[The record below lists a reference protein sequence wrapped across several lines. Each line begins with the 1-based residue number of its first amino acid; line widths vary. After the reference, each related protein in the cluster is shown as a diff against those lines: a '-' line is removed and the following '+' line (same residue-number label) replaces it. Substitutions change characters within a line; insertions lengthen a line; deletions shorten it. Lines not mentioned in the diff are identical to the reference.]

1 VTARSKIGGYLGP
14 ALSGGPRLRLYG
26 EADAARARVA
36 RLPPYKN
43 ERNRPEV
50 WFEGAIHTAPEG
62 GTVLHGT
69 VRLSSRVLPAY
80 VAFSVV
86 WAVLFAGMVAA
97 GVNGIASGSGPAFL
111 LVPVLMTTLYVAFV
125 VVTVGQVLPE
135 ARRLLDELC
144 EVLGATATMEP

>member
-1 VTARSKIGGYLGP
+1 VTARSQIGGYLGP

-36 RLPPYKN
+36 RLPPYKR
-43 ERNRPEV
+43 RNRPEV
-50 WFEGAIHTAPEG
+50 WFDGAIHTAPDG

-69 VRLSSRVLPAY
+69 VRLSSRSVPFY
-80 VAFSVV
+80 VTISVV

-111 LVPVLMTTLYVAFV
+111 LLPLFMTALYVAFV
-125 VVTVGQVLPE
+125 VATVGQVLPE

-144 EVLGATATMEP
+144 EILGATATMEP